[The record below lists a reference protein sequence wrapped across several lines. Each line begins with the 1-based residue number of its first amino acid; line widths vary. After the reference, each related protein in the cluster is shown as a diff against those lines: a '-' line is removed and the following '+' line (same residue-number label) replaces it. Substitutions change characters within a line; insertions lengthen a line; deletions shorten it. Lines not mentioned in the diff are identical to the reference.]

1 MPGEKNSV
9 TNKTVLSLRPA
20 DYQFYKNED
29 KLVLD
34 RLLEPVPV
42 ANNNRMVMRSQA
54 YMAVLDWLALQSISI
69 EEIQSRTLVLKDELS
84 ERPRPSVSEGRK
96 LSSIS
101 IKHSEPASAPVSSRP
116 LTSAVQLRFLKA
128 ILTSCST
135 EHTRLQAAPKR
146 YQSSMNSA
154 SN

>member
-1 MPGEKNSV
+1 M
-9 TNKTVLSLRPA
+9 TVLSLRPA

-69 EEIQSRTLVLKDELS
+69 EEIQSRTLVWKDELLRAA
-84 ERPRPSVSEGRK
+84 EALSVRREEAFEYLNQTFRSGVGASVLEAADLRRAIEVFESHLDLLLNGTYTPAGRT
-96 LSSIS
+96 
-101 IKHSEPASAPVSSRP
+101 EEVSV
-116 LTSAVQLRFLKA
+116 LDEFCEQ
-128 ILTSCST
+128 
-135 EHTRLQAAPKR
+135 
-146 YQSSMNSA
+146 
-154 SN
+154 